1 MASTQQKNRK
11 RKHIADGIFK
21 AELHSFF
28 QHAIEDSGYSGFE
41 LSSTLPKPEII
52 LKLTSTKELLG
63 EGDQRR
69 LRELES
75 LVQKRFGYKN
85 DGIHIKVQRL
95 RQKGLCASAMAESI
109 KLKLLAQIPV
119 RLAASSVI
127 RTAVDKD
134 KAKGC
139 EVIISGKLSQQRAKS
154 MKFKKGYMISSGQVK
169 DDYLETAY
177 RHIQLKQG
185 VMGVKVKVMKEYN
198 PENPQCAK
206 VPLPDFV
213 EFIDTKK
220 DEKEP
225 ERITTKAVD
234 ISQ

>member
-1 MASTQQKNRK
+1 MASNQQKNRK
-11 RKHIADGIFK
+11 RKHIADGVFK

-28 QHAIEDSGYSGFE
+28 ERAIEDSGYSGFE
-41 LSSTLPKPEII
+41 LTSSLPKPEII
-52 LKLTSTKELLG
+52 LKVTSTKELLG

-69 LRELES
+69 IRELES
-75 LVQKRFGYKN
+75 VVQKRFGYKP

-109 KLKLLAQIPV
+109 KLKLLSQIPV
-119 RLAASSVI
+119 RLATSSVI

-169 DDYLETAY
+169 EHYLDTAI
-177 RHIQLKQG
+177 RHVNLKQG
-185 VMGVKVKVMKEYN
+185 VMGIKVKIMKEYD

-206 VPLPDFV
+206 TPLPDHV
-213 EFIDTKK
+213 EFLDTKK
-220 DEKEP
+220 DEKEQ
-225 ERITTKAVD
+225 ERITTRAVD
-234 ISQ
+234 INQ

>member
-1 MASTQQKNRK
+1 MSQPQQLKNRK
-11 RKHIADGIFK
+11 RKHISDGVFK

-28 QHAIEDSGYSGFE
+28 SRALDDSGYSGFD
-41 LSSTLPKPEII
+41 LTNTLAKPEII
-52 LKLTSTKELLG
+52 LRVTNTKPLL
-63 EGDQRR
+63 DDNQRK

-75 LVQKRFGYKN
+75 MIQKRFDYKQ

-95 RQKGLCASAMAESI
+95 KQKGLCAAAMAESI

-119 RLAASSVI
+119 RLAVSSVI
-127 RTAVDKD
+127 RTTVDKE

-154 MKFKKGYMISSGQVK
+154 MKFKKGYMISSGQAK
-169 DDYLETAY
+169 EDYLETSI
-177 RHIQLKQG
+177 RHVYLKQG
-185 VMGVKVKVMKEYN
+185 VMGIKVKIMKEYDPKN
-198 PENPQCAK
+198 VQCAV

-220 DEKEP
+220 EDREQQ
-225 ERITTKAVD
+225 RITTKAVD
-234 ISQ
+234 TQ